1 MAYIGSTPISVQAG
15 GTAATDLTI
24 NTVLVGG
31 GASVNF
37 VGPGSA
43 GQLLKSSGSGAP
55 PVYTTATF
63 PATATGTGTILRA
76 DGTNWVATTATYPAT
91 TTVSQLLYSS
101 STNVIGGLTTANNG
115 LLVTS
120 NTGVPS
126 VLGGPGAAGK
136 VLQSNTAAAP
146 SFSTATYPST
156 ATGTGTFL
164 RADGTNWVASTATIP
179 NTAGTAGK
187 VLISD
192 GTNFV
197 SSTPTFPNASASS
210 GKFIRSDGTNWIAST
225 PTLPT
230 SAGTSGKV
238 LQSDG
243 TNYVETTATYPSTA
257 TGTGTILRADG
268 TNWAATTATYPATT
282 TINQILYSSS
292 ANVVGGITTANSGV
306 LTTNGSGVP
315 SITSTIPGTAG
326 GVLIL
331 IQKKTYSDN
340 DPSVTFTSIPSY
352 AKYMITFDNIRPK
365 TAGSN
370 LLLQYST
377 DNGGTYIST
386 NYTSGCNWNAYNS
399 ATLNNVNAT
408 TAFIVAP
415 NISGGTTPGVNAI
428 GYLFNT
434 NNNVICY
441 SGAATFANNTGSVT
455 SYSTATGSNTG
466 FTSFNAL
473 KILFSSG
480 NLMLTNAATITL
492 YGISES

>member
-146 SFSTATYPST
+146 SFS
-156 ATGTGTFL
+156 
-164 RADGTNWVASTATIP
+164 
-179 NTAGTAGK
+179 
-187 VLISD
+187 
-192 GTNFV
+192 
-197 SSTPTFPNASASS
+197 
-210 GKFIRSDGTNWIAST
+210 
-225 PTLPT
+225 
-230 SAGTSGKV
+230 
-238 LQSDG
+238 
-243 TNYVETTATYPSTA
+243 TATYPSTA